1 MVCAT
6 SIIAA
11 NAQFCRRCDQSIS
24 GRNMRYSSALR
35 IVQNE
40 EYLSQADL
48 SVLRLKKR
56 SPQYTPYTPSP
67 LMNSYASSTDYNFI
81 PHYALIAGLLAA
93 LAFAARDPCRDQET
107 IIGKHQFL
115 GFMHAYFMPQFSGE
129 SKPQSGYIL
138 LDTWQ
143 KNVLLIQ
150 WNIFFAFMEPLL

>member
-56 SPQYTPYTPSP
+56 SPQYTPYTPPP
-67 LMNSYASSTDYNFI
+67 LMNSYTSSTDYNFI

-115 GFMHAYFMPQFSGE
+115 GFMP
-129 SKPQSGYIL
+129 IL
-138 LDTWQ
+138 CLSLAENQNLSLGTFFLTRDRKMCCSFNETF
-143 KNVLLIQ
+143 
-150 WNIFFAFMEPLL
+150 FFAFMEPLL